1 MIKNFP
7 NSHILHKIIN
17 KNNTKI
23 SYSTTANMAQ
33 IIAGHNKKLIK
44 EFTDKQNQANKSKKE
59 LETCNCR
66 RGSPCPLDG
75 KCLTK
80 DVLYKATC
88 SAEGEADKEYIG
100 ISATEFKDRY
110 NNYTASFR
118 NEDYGQS
125 TTLKSYY
132 WKMVHKGK
140 NPRVSFQILRVVPS
154 FSPERGRCDLCTAEK
169 LAILKAD
176 PKKTLNKR
184 SEILATCRHKRKFI
198 LEHAKLNP

>member
-1 MIKNFP
+1 MFNQEVEQYNDAIKEAGYEDMKLKYEKPVKRKSRRLRKIYWFNPPFSKIMSSDLTKMFNGIMIKNFP

-44 EFTDKQNQANKSKKE
+44 EFTDKQNQANKSTKE

-100 ISATEFKDRY
+100 ISATEFKDR
-110 NNYTASFR
+110 
-118 NEDYGQS
+118 
-125 TTLKSYY
+125 
-132 WKMVHKGK
+132 
-140 NPRVSFQILRVVPS
+140 
-154 FSPERGRCDLCTAEK
+154 
-169 LAILKAD
+169 
-176 PKKTLNKR
+176 
-184 SEILATCRHKRKFI
+184 
-198 LEHAKLNP
+198 